1 MLGVDEA
8 LQRILGELQ
17 PLPAESARLEDCLGR
32 VLAEDVIA
40 TTSLP
45 PFANSSMD
53 GFALRAADLSG
64 ADSQRPVQLE
74 VVMDIPAGAV
84 PQRALK
90 PGQAARI
97 MTGAPMPAGA
107 DAVVPVEET
116 DADWS
121 REEPGAPATPVAVM
135 KEVAPGDSVR
145 PVGENVRAG
154 QRVLAAGTR
163 LRPQHLGML
172 AALGQAQV
180 RVRRRPRV
188 AIVSSGDE
196 LVEVD
201 QPLAPGQIHDVN
213 SFTVQGMVGE
223 LGGTPLRRP
232 IARDDLEQV
241 RAMFQDALQQQPDLI
256 ISTAG
261 VSVGAHDLVRD
272 VLEELGE
279 LNFWRVNMRPGKP
292 LAWGHVQGIPF
303 FGLPGNPVSA
313 MVTFRI
319 FVRPALQ
326 RLAGEAQQGESIRA
340 IVCEDLRSD
349 GRRSYLRVSLER
361 ADGRLLARSTGTQ
374 SSGALFSMVLADGL
388 LVVPENVTFVP
399 AGSELDVLPLK

>member
-8 LQRILGELQ
+8 LQRILEELQ
-17 PLPAESARLEDCLGR
+17 PLPAEDARLEDCLGR

-53 GFALRAADLSG
+53 GFALRAADLAG
-64 ADSQRPVQLE
+64 AGSQRPVQLE
-74 VVMDIPAGAV
+74 VVMDIPAGAL

-90 PGQAARI
+90 PGEAARI

-121 REEPGAPATPVAVM
+121 REEPGVPTTPVAVM

-172 AALGQAQV
+172 AALGQAEV

-213 SFTVQGMVGE
+213 SFTVRGMVSE
-223 LGGTPLRRP
+223 LGGTPLHRP
-232 IARDDLEQV
+232 IVRDDLEQV
-241 RAMFQDALQQQPDLI
+241 RAMFHGALEQQPDLI

-326 RLAGEAQQGESIRA
+326 RLAGEAQDCESVRA
-340 IVCEDLRSD
+340 TVCEDLRSD

-361 ADGRLLARSTGTQ
+361 VDGRVLARSTGTQ

-388 LVVPENVTFVP
+388 LIVPEGVTFVP
-399 AGSELDVLPLK
+399 SGSELDVLPLK